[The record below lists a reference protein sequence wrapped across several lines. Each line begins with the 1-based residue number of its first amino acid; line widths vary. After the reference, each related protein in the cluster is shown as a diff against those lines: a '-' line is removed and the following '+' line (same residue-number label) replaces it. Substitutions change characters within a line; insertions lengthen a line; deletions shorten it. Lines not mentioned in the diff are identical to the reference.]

1 MYKYFMNVNIHV
13 MTMKYVDVNIH
24 NGIDIITIKSVN
36 VTKIYLSITL

>member
-24 NGIDIITIKSVN
+24 NGIDIIPIKSVN
-36 VTKIYLSITL
+36 IIKIYLSTTL